1 MMFSCGCTEYL
12 GSKIVASG
20 ESNADEQAR
29 SSKAASVFGTQALSE
44 RRPRSNYTL
53 LLWLL
58 RHCMLVKPGERL
70 QGMKIK

>member
-1 MMFSCGCTEYL
+1 MLM
-12 GSKIVASG
+12 SKQELVKLRVYSTG
-20 ESNADEQAR
+20 EDL
-29 SSKAASVFGTQALSE
+29 FGTQALSE